1 MNTLQWAAVGY
12 IAVLIL
18 AANLP
23 WITRRILFVL
33 PPRRGEKG
41 AAWRLLEWGLLYG
54 LMLILGMGLERYL
67 TGTLHPQGGG
77 FYAITLMLFAVLAF
91 PGFVYQYDLRRH
103 LMRRS
108 PMEKARGG

>member
-1 MNTLQWAAVGY
+1 MNTLQWVAVVY

-33 PPRRGEKG
+33 PPRGKEKG
-41 AAWRLLEWGLLYG
+41 AAWRVLEWALLYG
-54 LMLILGMGLERYL
+54 LMLGLGMGLERYL

-77 FYAITLMLFAVLAF
+77 FYAITLILFAVFAF

-103 LMRRS
+103 LMRRT
-108 PMEKARGG
+108 PGEGAAGG